1 MNTGPVDAL
10 HRWSAEQ
17 KERLGRVGISLEYV
31 ESANAESRS
40 ARVDL
45 ESEAVIGRATV
56 WDAGFCDLE
65 LLSVE
70 TGVQLLFQHHDQI
83 TGVRIAALLDD
94 LTNRMSTPT

>member
-10 HRWSAEQ
+10 RCWSAEH

-56 WDAGFCDLE
+56 WDSGFCDLE

-70 TGVQLLFQHHDQI
+70 TGMQLLFHHHDQI
-83 TGVRIAALLDD
+83 AGAGIAALLND
-94 LTNRMSTPT
+94 LTSRMSTPT